1 MAKRMARRLALSQ
14 AAFAA
19 IRRLSTAGGGAPPH
33 LCHRLAYFS
42 EKRASRRWIPT
53 ASTEGTWRDSGEC
66 APPPTVTRRPQG
78 YPPPSPQCR
87 SSDRRIRPGPS
98 LRDCR
103 PSTSRWTGEP
113 PPLPPLRKHLPI
125 DALARLT
132 IPYGEGLSRFPLVLK
147 MAPPPGTDIP
157 PPALMTRTYATLRH
171 RARHKLLERWAEH
184 FPTLHYYPYP
194 PSLTPHPIMGLDKFI
209 AGRVHQMR
217 AGKSYL
223 ASHPSW
229 YHENPDTTCPQCDSS
244 PETLEHAIL
253 HCPEK
258 ARERARLLEDV
269 SSLGPDSPTW

>member
-1 MAKRMARRLALSQ
+1 MDTYCKYRRDLAGLRI
-14 AAFAA
+14 A
-19 IRRLSTAGGGAPPH
+19 
-33 LCHRLAYFS
+33 
-42 EKRASRRWIPT
+42 
-53 ASTEGTWRDSGEC
+53 C
-66 APPPTVTRRPQG
+66 APPTCNPTAARLPITFPSMSVFRASDPARPLTRGLSSVYLPLDWRTPN
-78 YPPPSPQCR
+78 PS
-87 SSDRRIRPGPS
+87 
-98 LRDCR
+98 
-103 PSTSRWTGEP
+103 
-113 PPLPPLRKHLPI
+113 PPLRKHLPI

-157 PPALMTRTYATLRH
+157 PPALMTRTPATLRH
-171 RARHKLLERWAEH
+171 RARQKLLERWAED

-209 AGRVHQMR
+209 AGRIHQMR

-223 ASHPSW
+223 AAHPSW
-229 YHENPDTTCPQCDSS
+229 YQENPDTTCPRCDSS
-244 PETLEHAIL
+244 PETFEHAIL